1 VALLIIRSAQGQ
13 EERTLRPGR
22 ITIGRNPDNDLVLN
36 APTVSRV
43 HAELDLRDDGL
54 FLTDIGSS
62 GGTFVGEARLLPNQP
77 RRLLP
82 GEEVRIGAYTLIYLE
97 QLPVID
103 PEDPAVEPGDR
114 VAEGSEQPA
123 EEPVLA
129 GPVTEGVA
137 VVAKPPSR
145 VERVPVNHE
154 LLPHGDNSRY
164 LRYLPG
170 IFHGNDFFGR
180 YLQIFET
187 LWEPQ
192 EWRVDHM
199 HMYIDPRT
207 APAGMIDWLAGWFD
221 LAINAHWPES
231 RRRRLLAEAADL
243 YRWRGTRY
251 GMTRMIEVCADVTP
265 DIQED
270 PNQPFVFRVLITIP
284 NDREVDL
291 GLIEDLIRAHK
302 PAHSGYVLEVR

>member
-1 VALLIIRSAQGQ
+1 
-13 EERTLRPGR
+13 
-22 ITIGRNPDNDLVLN
+22 
-36 APTVSRV
+36 
-43 HAELDLRDDGL
+43 
-54 FLTDIGSS
+54 
-62 GGTFVGEARLLPNQP
+62 
-77 RRLLP
+77 
-82 GEEVRIGAYTLIYLE
+82 
-97 QLPVID
+97 
-103 PEDPAVEPGDR
+103 
-114 VAEGSEQPA
+114 
-123 EEPVLA
+123 
-129 GPVTEGVA
+129 
-137 VVAKPPSR
+137 
-145 VERVPVNHE
+145 
-154 LLPHGDNSRY
+154 
-164 LRYLPG
+164 
-170 IFHGNDFFGR
+170 
-180 YLQIFET
+180 
-187 LWEPQ
+187 
-192 EWRVDHM
+192 
-199 HMYIDPRT
+199 MYIDPRT